1 MKHILVIT
9 ALAAACAPALA
20 ADLAKGKQLADTQC
34 AACHG
39 PEGNKPIDPSYPRL
53 AGQYADYLTV
63 ALQSYKTKD
72 KQVVGR
78 SNATMVG
85 MAATLSDAEVKQ
97 VAAYLSGL
105 SGDLKTVQHTKFR

>member
-9 ALAAACAPALA
+9 ALAAACAPALS

-53 AGQYADYLTV
+53 AGQYADYLAKV
-63 ALQSYKTKD
+63 LVDYQKGLRK
-72 KQVVGR
+72 
-78 SNATMVG
+78 NAIMGGIAKPLTRADIENV
-85 MAATLSDAEVKQ
+85 S
-97 VAAYLSGL
+97 AYYASVPGVL
-105 SGDLKTVQHTKFR
+105 GDRKAK